1 MKAVIVDLNGNDA
14 VALRDDGRFEKIK
27 NKNYSIGQE
36 ITLQAQT
43 IRFPKQAAIAASVA
57 IVIAACSGMGTYT
70 WSNPISYVS
79 LDINPSIAYSL
90 NEFNRVITVS
100 GMNEEGAAV
109 VDAIGDSL
117 KNTDITTALSI
128 TVEQLSTDAYL
139 DSENTNYM
147 IIGVYSDKDSK
158 ADALMST
165 VDEFTANSAETCSI
179 TTVNVSKET
188 KETADSYGI
197 TGGKME
203 LINEIANVAAD
214 PEEVDPAA
222 LADLTVAELEQTK
235 TVAASGTS
243 VTEAVAAVIPTE
255 KAAETSEET
264 PAASNETT
272 SDSKPSNDIADE
284 SSEKKEDSSAEKPVD
299 TSSPVAASAKPSA
312 PAGDSSSTSSESNT
326 TTAVTGSNTTST
338 GTGSSDKNG
347 NGSSDK
353 KEEVTTSPNKPDA
366 TSPAKKDDSDSSDK
380 KDNSSSDKKD
390 TSSSDKN
397 GSSSDKNGN
406 SSSGKKDDVTE
417 DSSQQTNSNL
427 DPVIPDESEA
437 ESGTEPDVEIPV
449 SGDNIIACSITV

>member
-57 IVIAACSGMGTYT
+57 IVIAACGGMGTYT

>member
-57 IVIAACSGMGTYT
+57 IVIAACGGMGTYT

-100 GMNEEGAAV
+100 GMNEEGSAV